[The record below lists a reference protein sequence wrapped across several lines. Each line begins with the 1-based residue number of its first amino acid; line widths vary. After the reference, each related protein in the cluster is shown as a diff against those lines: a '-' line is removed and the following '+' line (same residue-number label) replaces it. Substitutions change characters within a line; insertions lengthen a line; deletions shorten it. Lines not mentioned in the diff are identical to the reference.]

1 MLTLST
7 FIAAFVELASSPRT
21 GALLVLLAVAAT
33 IDWRTYRIPNVLTFG
48 GMVLGLALSTFDV
61 GSAPSSSL
69 LSGIGGLLLATASLL
84 PLYAFGV
91 LGAGDVKLMAAV
103 GAFVGHDEILPVL
116 LFVLITAGLVSLAI
130 ALYHRALPLLL
141 SNLLLIVRSVALS
154 MFTQRPAADTRIAP
168 VGRLPCASCILFGT
182 SAFLAGARMGAW

>member
-1 MLTLST
+1 MLSLSP

-21 GALLVLLAVAAT
+21 GALLALLAIAAT
-33 IDWRTYRIPNVLTFG
+33 IDWRTYSIPNVLTFG
-48 GMVLGLALSTFDV
+48 GMILGLTLSTFDV
-61 GSAPSSSL
+61 GSPPSSSL

>member
-1 MLTLST
+1 MLALTP
-7 FIAAFVELASSPRT
+7 FVAAFVELASSPRT

-48 GMVLGLALSTFDV
+48 GMVMGLTLSMFDV
-61 GSAPSSSL
+61 GSEPSFGL
-69 LSGIGGLLLATASLL
+69 LSGIGGLLLATGALL
-84 PLYAFGV
+84 PLYAFRV

-141 SNLLLIVRSVALS
+141 SNVLLVARAAAHS
-154 MFTQRPAADTRIAP
+154 IFTRRPASDTRIAP

>member
-1 MLTLST
+1 LT
-7 FIAAFVELASSPRT
+7 
-21 GALLVLLAVAAT
+21 
-33 IDWRTYRIPNVLTFG
+33 
-48 GMVLGLALSTFDV
+48 LSTFDV
-61 GSAPSSSL
+61 GSPPSSSL

-103 GAFVGHDEILPVL
+103 GAFVGNDEILPVL

-130 ALYHRALPLLL
+130 AVYQRALPLLL
-141 SNLLLIVRSVALS
+141 SNLLLVARSVALS
-154 MFTQRPAADTRIAP
+154 MFTHRPLSDTRITP

>member
-1 MLTLST
+1 MFTLAPV
-7 FIAAFVELASSPRT
+7 IAAFVELASSPRT

-33 IDWRTYRIPNVLTFG
+33 IDWRTYRVPNVLTFG
-48 GMVLGLALSTFDV
+48 GMVLGLTLSTLDV
-61 GSAPSSSL
+61 GSPPSSSL
-69 LSGIGGLLLATASLL
+69 LSGIGGLLLAGGGLL
-84 PLYAFGV
+84 PLYALRV

-116 LFVLITAGLVSLAI
+116 LFVLITAALVSLAI
-130 ALYHRALPLLL
+130 ALYQRALPLLL
-141 SNLLLIVRSVALS
+141 SNVLLVARAVVLSV
-154 MFTQRPAADTRIAP
+154 FTRRPVSDTRIVP

>member
-1 MLTLST
+1 MHILSS
-7 FIAAFVELASSPRT
+7 FFAAFVELASNPRT
-21 GALLVLLAVAAT
+21 GALLLLLAVAAA

-48 GMVLGLALSTFDV
+48 GMALGLTLSTLDV

-69 LSGIGGLLLATASLL
+69 LSGIGGLLLAAGSLL
-84 PLYAFGV
+84 PLYGFRV

-130 ALYHRALPLLL
+130 ALYQRALPLLL
-141 SNLLLIVRSVALS
+141 SNLLLIARAAAHSVFA
-154 MFTQRPAADTRIAP
+154 RRAAPDTPMAP

-182 SAFLAGARMGAW
+182 AAFLAGARMGAW